1 MTLKVATIV
10 GTRPELIRLAR
21 VIARL
26 DACMDHRLVH
36 TGQNYDY
43 ELNRIFFDDLG
54 IRAPDHFLD
63 AAGANAAET
72 VANVISRA
80 HTWLEQERPEAILI
94 LGDTNS
100 AMAAY
105 AAKRLKIPVF
115 HMEAGNRCF
124 DERVPEEINRRIVD
138 HISDINLPY
147 SERAREH
154 LIREG
159 LPPDRVIKTGSPLHE
174 VLEHYRPRIDAS
186 DVLSRLGLQAGGY
199 FVASAHRE
207 ENVDDPARLIK
218 LAELLDAVAERH
230 GLPVILSTHP
240 RTQAR
245 LTAAGIKFGERVRAL
260 KPLGFFDYIQ
270 LQQHA
275 RAVLSDSGTLTEEA
289 ALLGLRAINLRDTHE
304 RMEGMEEGAAV
315 MTGLSQRRV
324 LEALD
329 MVASAPAVPRPVA
342 DYLAE
347 GVAEKVARIIQ
358 SYTDYVNRV
367 VWRDASLD

>member
-1 MTLKVATIV
+1 MLKVATIV

-72 VANVISRA
+72 VANVIVRA
-80 HTWLEQERPEAILI
+80 HAWLEQERPEAILI

-159 LPPDRVIKTGSPLHE
+159 LAPDRVIKTGSPLHE
-174 VLEHYRPRIDAS
+174 VLGHYRPRIEAS

-207 ENVDDPARLIK
+207 ENVDDPGRLAK
-218 LAELLDAVAERH
+218 LAELLAAVAERH
-230 GLPVILSTHP
+230 DLPVILSTHP

-245 LTAAGIKFGERVRAL
+245 LTAAGIRLDERVRAL
-260 KPLGFFDYIQ
+260 KPLGFFDYIH
-270 LQQHA
+270 LQQRA
-275 RAVLSDSGTLTEEA
+275 RAVLSDSGTITEEA

-324 LEALD
+324 LQALD
-329 MVASAPAVPRPVA
+329 LIAGAPAVPRPVA

-347 GVAEKVARIIQ
+347 GVAEKVVRIIQ

-367 VWRDASLD
+367 VWRYGSSY

>member
-1 MTLKVATIV
+1 MKVATIV

-21 VIARL
+21 IIARL
-26 DACMDHRLVH
+26 DQCMDHRLVH

-72 VANVISRA
+72 VAKVIVRA
-80 HTWLEQERPEAILI
+80 HDWLVAERPEAVFI

-174 VLEHYRPRIDAS
+174 VLEHYAPRIQSS
-186 DVLSRLGLQAGGY
+186 DVLARLGLAAGGY

-207 ENVDDPARLIK
+207 ENVDDPDRLAQ
-218 LAELLDAVAERH
+218 LAELLAAVAERH
-230 GLPVILSTHP
+230 DRPVILSTHP
-240 RTQAR
+240 RTRAR
-245 LTAAGIKFGERVRAL
+245 LDAAGIRLDARIQAL
-260 KPLGFFDYIQ
+260 KPLGFFDYIN

-275 RAVLSDSGTLTEEA
+275 AAVLSDSGTLTEEA
-289 ALLGLRAINLRDTHE
+289 ALLGLRAVNLRDTHE
-304 RMEGMEEGAAV
+304 RMEGMEQGAAV
-315 MTGLSQRRV
+315 MTGLSTRRV
-324 LEALD
+324 LEALALLD
-329 MVASAPAVPRPVA
+329 GAPAAPRPVP

-347 GVAEKVARIIQ
+347 DVAEKVARIIQ
-358 SYTDYVNRV
+358 SYTDYVRRT
-367 VWRDASLD
+367 VWRQS